1 MITDSTTHRHRCEVR
16 ELLRANLDSARGN
29 AWVREYLNDPKV
41 RGRRAALIRDIKD
54 QLDKGNDGSG
64 GVWL

>member
-1 MITDSTTHRHRCEVR
+1 MTADLDLQRHQCEVR
-16 ELLRANLDSARGN
+16 TLLRARSEHGRGQG
-29 AWVREYLNDPKV
+29 WVRDYLNDPKV

-54 QLDKGNDGSG
+54 QLDKGSDGRE